1 MLVIFNIIFG
11 SLFIIYINIVAIYF
25 LFYIIFI
32 VPFQVFFIEAYIKS
46 YIVDEYNEIYLKNK
60 KEIIKIS
67 ERVIIFNVIFKVIL
81 LLLFLKNFE
90 YIANFSKNID
100 NLLLVENH
108 KKIFLLLL
116 KEIPFCIIFTFLNLY
131 NFRKKLITYFLR
143 KKGIILPEKKEKLLH
158 KKVRSESY
166 DKIKI

>member
-46 YIVDEYNEIYLKNK
+46 YIIDEYNEIYLKSK

-116 KEIPFCIIFTFLNLY
+116 KEIPFCVIFTFLNLY
-131 NFRKKLITYFLR
+131 NFRKRLITYFLR
-143 KKGIILPEKKEKLLH
+143 KKGIILPEKKEKIST
-158 KKVRSESY
+158 VIAQES
-166 DKIKI
+166 KE

>member
-11 SLFIIYINIVAIYF
+11 GLFIIYISIVAIYF

-46 YIVDEYNEIYLKNK
+46 YIIDEHNEIYLKNK

-67 ERVIIFNVIFKVIL
+67 ERAIIFNLIFKVIL

-90 YIANFSKNID
+90 YITNFSKNID

-143 KKGIILPEKKEKLLH
+143 KKGIILPEKKEKIST
-158 KKVRSESY
+158 VIGQES
-166 DKIKI
+166 KE

>member
-46 YIVDEYNEIYLKNK
+46 YIIDEYNEIYLKNK

-67 ERVIIFNVIFKVIL
+67 ERVIIFNLIFKVIL

-143 KKGIILPEKKEKLLH
+143 KKGIILPEKKEKIST
-158 KKVRSESY
+158 VIAQES
-166 DKIKI
+166 KE

>member
-11 SLFIIYINIVAIYF
+11 SLFIIYISIVAIYF

-67 ERVIIFNVIFKVIL
+67 ERVIIFNLIFKVIL

-143 KKGIILPEKKEKLLH
+143 KKEIILPEKKEKIST
-158 KKVRSESY
+158 VIAQES
-166 DKIKI
+166 KE

>member
-11 SLFIIYINIVAIYF
+11 GLFIIYISIVAIYF
-25 LFYIIFI
+25 LFYIIFT
-32 VPFQVFFIEAYIKS
+32 VPFQVFFIETYIKS
-46 YIVDEYNEIYLKNK
+46 YIIDEYNEIYLKNK

-67 ERVIIFNVIFKVIL
+67 ERVIIFNLIFKVIL

-143 KKGIILPEKKEKLLH
+143 KKGIILPEKKEKISTVIAQ
-158 KKVRSESY
+158 KSKEW
-166 DKIKI
+166 

>member
-67 ERVIIFNVIFKVIL
+67 ERVIIFNLIFKVIL

-100 NLLLVENH
+100 NLFLVENH

-116 KEIPFCIIFTFLNLY
+116 KEIPFCVIFTFLNLY

-143 KKGIILPEKKEKLLH
+143 KKGIILPEIKEKVFTTIAQIS
-158 KKVRSESY
+158 KE
-166 DKIKI
+166 

>member
-11 SLFIIYINIVAIYF
+11 GLFIIYISIVAIYF

-67 ERVIIFNVIFKVIL
+67 ERVIIFNLIFKVIL

-90 YIANFSKNID
+90 YIANFLKNID

-143 KKGIILPEKKEKLLH
+143 KKEIILPEKKEKIST
-158 KKVRSESY
+158 VIAQES
-166 DKIKI
+166 KE

>member
-11 SLFIIYINIVAIYF
+11 GLFIIYISIVAIYF

-60 KEIIKIS
+60 KEIIKFS

-81 LLLFLKNFE
+81 FLLFLKNLE
-90 YIANFSKNID
+90 YVAF
-100 NLLLVENH
+100 
-108 KKIFLLLL
+108 F
-116 KEIPFCIIFTFLNLY
+116 
-131 NFRKKLITYFLR
+131 
-143 KKGIILPEKKEKLLH
+143 
-158 KKVRSESY
+158 
-166 DKIKI
+166 

>member
-1 MLVIFNIIFG
+1 MLVIFNIIFCG
-11 SLFIIYINIVAIYF
+11 LFIIYISIVAIYF

-46 YIVDEYNEIYLKNK
+46 YIIDEYNEIYLKNK

-67 ERVIIFNVIFKVIL
+67 ERVIIFNLIFKVIL

-143 KKGIILPEKKEKLLH
+143 KKGIILPEKKEKIST
-158 KKVRSESY
+158 VIAQES
-166 DKIKI
+166 KEW

>member
-11 SLFIIYINIVAIYF
+11 GLFIIYISIVAIYF

-46 YIVDEYNEIYLKNK
+46 YIIDEYNEIYLKNK

-67 ERVIIFNVIFKVIL
+67 ERVIIFNLIFKVIL

-131 NFRKKLITYFLR
+131 NFRKRLITYFLR
-143 KKGIILPEKKEKLLH
+143 KKEIILPEKKEKIST
-158 KKVRSESY
+158 VIAQES
-166 DKIKI
+166 KEW

>member
-11 SLFIIYINIVAIYF
+11 SLFIIYINIAVIYF

-32 VPFQVFFIEAYIKS
+32 VPFQIFFIEAYIKS
-46 YIVDEYNEIYLKNK
+46 YIIDQYNEIYLKNK

-131 NFRKKLITYFLR
+131 NFRKRLITYFLR
-143 KKGIILPEKKEKLLH
+143 KKGIILSEKKEKISTVIAQ
-158 KKVRSESY
+158 KSKEW
-166 DKIKI
+166 

>member
-11 SLFIIYINIVAIYF
+11 GLFIIYISIVAIYF

-46 YIVDEYNEIYLKNK
+46 YIIDEYNEIYLKNK

-67 ERVIIFNVIFKVIL
+67 ERVIIFNLIFKVIL

-100 NLLLVENH
+100 NLFLVENH

-116 KEIPFCIIFTFLNLY
+116 KEIPFCVIFTFLNLY

-143 KKGIILPEKKEKLLH
+143 KEGIILPEKKEKIST
-158 KKVRSESY
+158 VIAQES
-166 DKIKI
+166 KEW

>member
-11 SLFIIYINIVAIYF
+11 GLFIIYISIVAIYF

-46 YIVDEYNEIYLKNK
+46 YIIDEYNEINLKNK

-116 KEIPFCIIFTFLNLY
+116 KEIPFCVIFTFLNLY
-131 NFRKKLITYFLR
+131 DFRKKLITYFLR
-143 KKGIILPEKKEKLLH
+143 KKGIILPEKKEKIST
-158 KKVRSESY
+158 VIAQES
-166 DKIKI
+166 KEW

>member
-1 MLVIFNIIFG
+1 MLAIFNIIFG

-67 ERVIIFNVIFKVIL
+67 ERVIIFNLIFKVIL

-143 KKGIILPEKKEKLLH
+143 KKGIILPEKKEKIST
-158 KKVRSESY
+158 VIAQES
-166 DKIKI
+166 KEWELW

>member
-67 ERVIIFNVIFKVIL
+67 ERVIIFNLIFKVIL

-116 KEIPFCIIFTFLNLY
+116 KEIPFCVIFTFLNLY

-143 KKGIILPEKKEKLLH
+143 KERIILPEKKEKIST
-158 KKVRSESY
+158 VIAQES
-166 DKIKI
+166 KEWELW

>member
-11 SLFIIYINIVAIYF
+11 GLFIIYISIVAIYF

-46 YIVDEYNEIYLKNK
+46 YIIDEYNEIYLKNK

-131 NFRKKLITYFLR
+131 NFRKRLITYFLR
-143 KKGIILPEKKEKLLH
+143 KKGIILPEKKEKIST
-158 KKVRSESY
+158 VIAQES
-166 DKIKI
+166 KEW

>member
-25 LFYIIFI
+25 LFYIIFT
-32 VPFQVFFIEAYIKS
+32 VPFQVFFIEGYIKS
-46 YIVDEYNEIYLKNK
+46 YIIDQYNEIYLKNK

-67 ERVIIFNVIFKVIL
+67 ERVIIFNLIFKVIL

-143 KKGIILPEKKEKLLH
+143 KKGIILPEKKEKIST
-158 KKVRSESY
+158 VIAQES
-166 DKIKI
+166 KE

>member
-46 YIVDEYNEIYLKNK
+46 NIVDEYNEIYLKNK

-67 ERVIIFNVIFKVIL
+67 ERVIIFNLIFKVIL

-143 KKGIILPEKKEKLLH
+143 KKRIILPEKKEKIST
-158 KKVRSESY
+158 VIAQES
-166 DKIKI
+166 KEWELW

>member
-67 ERVIIFNVIFKVIL
+67 ERVIIFNIIFKVIL
-81 LLLFLKNFE
+81 FLLFLKNLE
-90 YIANFSKNID
+90 YIANFSKNVD

-131 NFRKKLITYFLR
+131 NFRKRLITYFLR
-143 KKGIILPEKKEKLLH
+143 KKGIILPEKKEKVLTIIAQ
-158 KKVRSESY
+158 KSKE
-166 DKIKI
+166 

>member
-11 SLFIIYINIVAIYF
+11 GLFIIYISIVAIYF

-46 YIVDEYNEIYLKNK
+46 YIIDEYNEIYLKNK

-67 ERVIIFNVIFKVIL
+67 ERVIIFNLIFKVIL

-143 KKGIILPEKKEKLLH
+143 KKGIILPEKKEKIST
-158 KKVRSESY
+158 VIAQES
-166 DKIKI
+166 KE

>member
-46 YIVDEYNEIYLKNK
+46 YIIDEYNEIYLKNK

-67 ERVIIFNVIFKVIL
+67 ERVIIFNVI
-81 LLLFLKNFE
+81 LK
-90 YIANFSKNID
+90 
-100 NLLLVENH
+100 
-108 KKIFLLLL
+108 
-116 KEIPFCIIFTFLNLY
+116 
-131 NFRKKLITYFLR
+131 
-143 KKGIILPEKKEKLLH
+143 
-158 KKVRSESY
+158 
-166 DKIKI
+166 

>member
-11 SLFIIYINIVAIYF
+11 GLFIIYISIVAIYF

-46 YIVDEYNEIYLKNK
+46 YIIDEYNEIYLKNK

-67 ERVIIFNVIFKVIL
+67 ERVIIFNLIFKVIL

-116 KEIPFCIIFTFLNLY
+116 KEILFCIIFTFLNLY

-143 KKGIILPEKKEKLLH
+143 KKGIILPEKKEKIST
-158 KKVRSESY
+158 VIAQES
-166 DKIKI
+166 KE

>member
-46 YIVDEYNEIYLKNK
+46 YIADEYNEIYLKNK

-67 ERVIIFNVIFKVIL
+67 ERVIIFNLIFKVIL
-81 LLLFLKNFE
+81 LLLLLKNFE

-116 KEIPFCIIFTFLNLY
+116 KEIPFCIVFTFLNLY
-131 NFRKKLITYFLR
+131 NFRKRLITYFLR
-143 KKGIILPEKKEKLLH
+143 KKGIILPKKKEKIST
-158 KKVRSESY
+158 VIAQES
-166 DKIKI
+166 KE

>member
-46 YIVDEYNEIYLKNK
+46 YIIDEYNEIYLKNK

-67 ERVIIFNVIFKVIL
+67 ERVIIFNLIFKVIL

-116 KEIPFCIIFTFLNLY
+116 KEISFCIIFTFLNLY
-131 NFRKKLITYFLR
+131 DFRKKLITYFLR
-143 KKGIILPEKKEKLLH
+143 KKGIILPEKKEKIST
-158 KKVRSESY
+158 VIAQES
-166 DKIKI
+166 KEW

>member
-11 SLFIIYINIVAIYF
+11 GLFIIYISIVAIYF

-46 YIVDEYNEIYLKNK
+46 YIIDEYNEIYLKNK

-131 NFRKKLITYFLR
+131 NFRKRLITYFLR
-143 KKGIILPEKKEKLLH
+143 KKGIILPEKKEKIST
-158 KKVRSESY
+158 VIAQES
-166 DKIKI
+166 KE

>member
-11 SLFIIYINIVAIYF
+11 SLFIIYINIAVIYF

-32 VPFQVFFIEAYIKS
+32 VPFQIFFIEAYIKS
-46 YIVDEYNEIYLKNK
+46 YIIDQYNEIYLKNK

-81 LLLFLKNFE
+81 LLLFLKNLE
-90 YIANFSKNID
+90 YIAIFSKSID

-108 KKIFLLLL
+108 KKIFWLLL
-116 KEIPFCIIFTFLNLY
+116 KEIPFCVIFTFLNLY
-131 NFRKKLITYFLR
+131 NFRKRLITYFLR
-143 KKGIILPEKKEKLLH
+143 KKGIILPEKKEKVLTIIAQIN
-158 KKVRSESY
+158 KE
-166 DKIKI
+166 

>member
-11 SLFIIYINIVAIYF
+11 SLFIIYINIAVIYF

-46 YIVDEYNEIYLKNK
+46 YIIDEYNEIYLKNK

-108 KKIFLLLL
+108 EKIFLFLL
-116 KEIPFCIIFTFLNLY
+116 KEIPFCVIFTFLNLY
-131 NFRKKLITYFLR
+131 NFRKRLITYFLR
-143 KKGIILPEKKEKLLH
+143 KKGIILPEKKEKIST
-158 KKVRSESY
+158 VIAQES
-166 DKIKI
+166 KE

>member
-11 SLFIIYINIVAIYF
+11 GLFIIYISIVAIYF

-46 YIVDEYNEIYLKNK
+46 YIIDEYNEIYLKNK

-67 ERVIIFNVIFKVIL
+67 ERVIIFNLIFKVIL

-116 KEIPFCIIFTFLNLY
+116 KEILFCIIFTFLNLY

-143 KKGIILPEKKEKLLH
+143 KKGIILPEKKEKIST
-158 KKVRSESY
+158 VIAQES
-166 DKIKI
+166 KEW

>member
-11 SLFIIYINIVAIYF
+11 GLFIIYISIVAIYF

-32 VPFQVFFIEAYIKS
+32 VPFQVFFIEGYIKS
-46 YIVDEYNEIYLKNK
+46 YIIDEYNEIYLKNK

-67 ERVIIFNVIFKVIL
+67 ERVIIFNLIFKVIL

-131 NFRKKLITYFLR
+131 NFKKKLINYFLR
-143 KKGIILPEKKEKLLH
+143 KKGIILPEKKEKIST
-158 KKVRSESY
+158 VIAQES
-166 DKIKI
+166 KE

>member
-11 SLFIIYINIVAIYF
+11 GLFIIYISIVAIYF

-46 YIVDEYNEIYLKNK
+46 YIIDEYNEINLKNK

-116 KEIPFCIIFTFLNLY
+116 KEIPFCVIFTFLNLY
-131 NFRKKLITYFLR
+131 DFRKKLITYFLR
-143 KKGIILPEKKEKLLH
+143 KKGIILPEKKEKIST
-158 KKVRSESY
+158 VIAQES
-166 DKIKI
+166 KE

>member
-11 SLFIIYINIVAIYF
+11 GLFIIYISIVAIYF

-46 YIVDEYNEIYLKNK
+46 YIIDEYNEIYLKNK

-67 ERVIIFNVIFKVIL
+67 ERVIIFNLIFKVIL

-143 KKGIILPEKKEKLLH
+143 KKGIILPEKKEKIST
-158 KKVRSESY
+158 VIAQES
-166 DKIKI
+166 KEW

>member
-46 YIVDEYNEIYLKNK
+46 YIIDEYNEIYLKNK

-67 ERVIIFNVIFKVIL
+67 ERVIIFNLIFKVIL

-116 KEIPFCIIFTFLNLY
+116 KEIPFCVIFTFLNLY
-131 NFRKKLITYFLR
+131 NFRKRLITYFLR
-143 KKGIILPEKKEKLLH
+143 KKGIILPEKKEKIST
-158 KKVRSESY
+158 VIAQES
-166 DKIKI
+166 KEWELW

>member
-11 SLFIIYINIVAIYF
+11 GLFVIYINIAVIYF

-32 VPFQVFFIEAYIKS
+32 VPSQVFFIEAYIKS
-46 YIVDEYNEIYLKNK
+46 YIIDEYDEIYLKNK
-60 KEIIKIS
+60 REIIKIS
-67 ERVIIFNVIFKVIL
+67 ERAIISNIIFKVIL

-143 KKGIILPEKKEKLLH
+143 KKGIILPEKKEKIST
-158 KKVRSESY
+158 VIAQES
-166 DKIKI
+166 KE

>member
-11 SLFIIYINIVAIYF
+11 SLFIIYINIAVIYF

-32 VPFQVFFIEAYIKS
+32 VPFQIFFIEAYIKS
-46 YIVDEYNEIYLKNK
+46 YIIDQYNEIYLKNK

-90 YIANFSKNID
+90 YVANFSKNID

-131 NFRKKLITYFLR
+131 NFRKRLITYFLR
-143 KKGIILPEKKEKLLH
+143 KKGIILPEKKEKIST
-158 KKVRSESY
+158 VIAQES
-166 DKIKI
+166 KEW

>member
-46 YIVDEYNEIYLKNK
+46 YIIDEYNEIYLKNK

-67 ERVIIFNVIFKVIL
+67 ERVIIFNIIFKAIL

-131 NFRKKLITYFLR
+131 NFRKKLITYFLG
-143 KKGIILPEKKEKLLH
+143 KKGIILPEKKEKIST
-158 KKVRSESY
+158 VIAQES
-166 DKIKI
+166 KE

>member
-11 SLFIIYINIVAIYF
+11 SLFIIYINIAVIYF

-32 VPFQVFFIEAYIKS
+32 VTFQVFLIEEYIKS
-46 YIVDEYNEIYLKNK
+46 YIIDQYNEIYLKNK

-100 NLLLVENH
+100 NLFLVENH

-131 NFRKKLITYFLR
+131 NFRKRLITYFLR
-143 KKGIILPEKKEKLLH
+143 KKGIILPEKKEKISTVIAQ
-158 KKVRSESY
+158 KSKE
-166 DKIKI
+166 

>member
-67 ERVIIFNVIFKVIL
+67 ERVIIFNLIFKVIL

-116 KEIPFCIIFTFLNLY
+116 KEIPFCVIFTFLNLY

-143 KKGIILPEKKEKLLH
+143 KEGIILPEKKEKIST
-158 KKVRSESY
+158 VIAQES
-166 DKIKI
+166 KE